1 VLGLQVLQEAR
12 RWVPGRKWKFHVVN
26 HSDAEVFRKLVKGEG
41 DELAVRVS
49 TREAV
54 NGIP

>member
-1 VLGLQVLQEAR
+1 MLGLQVLQEAR

-54 NGIP
+54 SGIP